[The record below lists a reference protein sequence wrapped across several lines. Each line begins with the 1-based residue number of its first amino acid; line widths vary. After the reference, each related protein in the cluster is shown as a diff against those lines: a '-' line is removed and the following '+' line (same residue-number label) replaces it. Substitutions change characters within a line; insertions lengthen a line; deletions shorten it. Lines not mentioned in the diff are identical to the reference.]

1 VKERP
6 DQMGPEAIR
15 REGEEGARAS

>member
-15 REGEEGARAS
+15 RQGEGGARAS